1 MAANSICLED
11 TNGEPIHPIFCQLPK
26 GKVCFNYSHF
36 IKNPFSKESDIIII
50 DTNNGCNGRGS
61 MVEVLK
67 TLTTL
72 GQGCQFLMDKKSI
85 KYNHKNI
92 LFILLISLIK

>member
-1 MAANSICLED
+1 MLLLLLLLLISKETCV
-11 TNGEPIHPIFCQLPK
+11 K
-26 GKVCFNYSHF
+26 GRVCFNYSHF
-36 IKNPFSKESDIIII
+36 TKNPFSKESDIIII
-50 DTNNGCNGRGS
+50 DTNNGWNERGS

-85 KYNHKNI
+85 KYNY
-92 LFILLISLIK
+92 